1 MKKLLAVLAMVF
13 TMAIAG
19 NASAVDFDFSGNF
32 TYHNDVQVFGFTTT
46 GATTVT
52 LFTSSWDDGG
62 FDPMLGLWDDSG
74 ALLYQQDDG
83 GNIGTTFSNG
93 TPYTH
98 GIWDTYYSYALAAGD
113 YQVSIATF
121 YNWASGPNISDG
133 FSYDSQTP
141 IPIATWYQ
149 PANGYRA
156 PDYAFHILNVES
168 AHTQVPEP
176 MTLLLLGSG
185 MAGLALV
192 RRFRKQ

>member
-32 TYHNDVQVFGFTTT
+32 TYHNDVQVFDFTTT

-52 LFTSSWDDGG
+52 FFTSSWDDGG

-74 ALLYQQDDG
+74 VLLYQQDDG
-83 GNIGTTFSNG
+83 HNIGTTFSNG

-98 GIWDTYYSYALAAGD
+98 GSWDSYYSYALVAGD
-113 YQVSIATF
+113 YQVSIATY
-121 YNWASGPNISDG
+121 YNWASGPNISNG
-133 FSYDSQTP
+133 FAYDSQTP
-141 IPIATWYQ
+141 IPIGSWYQ
-149 PANGYRA
+149 PANGYRT
-156 PDYAFHILNVES
+156 PEYAFHILNVES

-176 MTLLLLGSG
+176 MTILLLGSG
-185 MAGLALV
+185 MAGLALA

>member
-32 TYHNDVQVFGFTTT
+32 SYHNEVQVFGFTTT

-83 GNIGTTFSNG
+83 GNLGTTLSNG

-98 GIWDTYYSYALAAGD
+98 GYWDTYYSYALTAGD

-121 YNWASGPNISDG
+121 YNWAIGPNISDG

-141 IPIATWYQ
+141 ISIASWYQ

-156 PDYAFHILNVES
+156 PNYE
-168 AHTQVPEP
+168 
-176 MTLLLLGSG
+176 
-185 MAGLALV
+185 
-192 RRFRKQ
+192 